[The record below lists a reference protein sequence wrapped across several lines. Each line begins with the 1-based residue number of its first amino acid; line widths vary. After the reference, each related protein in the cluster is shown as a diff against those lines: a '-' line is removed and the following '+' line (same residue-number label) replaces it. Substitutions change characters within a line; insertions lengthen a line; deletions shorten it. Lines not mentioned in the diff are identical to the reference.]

1 MSVWDKIPSVSARI
15 SMMGMENCAPSIRL
29 IVSASTLLS
38 ANSWD
43 GEDDNGN
50 EHGNGRFETETGML
64 DEDMDLDL
72 TDGDRK
78 APTWGSV
85 DEKQMIS
92 IGSTRTRMDSRKDDA
107 SLGLGIAFCMDG
119 IWFILDPEL

>member
-1 MSVWDKIPSVSARI
+1 MELMSVWDKMPSVSARI
-15 SMMGMENCAPSIRL
+15 STMGIENCAPSIKL

-43 GEDDNGN
+43 GEDDDND
-50 EHGNGRFETETGML
+50 RFETRML

-72 TDGDRK
+72 MDGDRK
-78 APTWGSV
+78 ASTWVNV

-92 IGSTRTRMDSRKDDA
+92 IGSTRMDRRKDDA

-119 IWFILDPEL
+119 VWFILDPEL